1 MFFEHQTE
9 NFIHTRCSCGHKREF
24 HKGNISNCDGKLVIN
39 TPYCC
44 YGCQKIHHFIE
55 FEENTHQES
64 ISPPSTPTPKPPP
77 SATPASLGSLTGQPQ
92 PANVFSLVVIVGL
105 IVLAVWWMFSPS
117 QKKERT
123 PIDDCTDQTAAY
135 VMANEFVL
143 QRLKAPSTA
152 QFPTMRSSGVSISHQ
167 GSCTHIVSGYV
178 DAQNSFGAMLRTT
191 YTATLQYQ
199 RERNSWR
206 LLNIDIN
213 Q

>member
-24 HKGNISNCDGKLVIN
+24 HKGNISNCDGKLTIN

-55 FEENTHQES
+55 FEENTHQET

-77 SATPASLGSLTGQPQ
+77 SATPASSGSL
-92 PANVFSLVVIVGL
+92 VLVVGL
-105 IVLAVWWMFSPS
+105 MALAVWWIFSPS

-135 VMANEFVL
+135 VMANEFVQ

-152 QFPTMRSSGVSISHQ
+152 QFPTMSSSGVSISHQ
-167 GSCTHIVSGYV
+167 GNCTHIVSGYV
-178 DAQNSFGAMLRTT
+178 DAQNSFGAMLRTA

-206 LLNIDIN
+206 LLKIDIS